1 MNTAHLAQPK
11 KRSLIM
17 AGGGLKVAFQ
27 AGVLQ
32 VWLDEYGLEFDHVDG
47 ASGGTFNLAM
57 YCQGMSGTQIADNW
71 RNIPIQNGVEFNWIQ
86 YPRLIY
92 ARSIL
97 KMDRWKNNVFTA
109 WGLDWQK
116 IQASQLE
123 STFNVYNF
131 SKHRLEILAASQ
143 MTPELLVACGSLPMW
158 FPPVEV
164 NGDLYI
170 DAVYLSDANLMEA
183 VRRGAD
189 ELWIVWTVSDRS
201 VWNDGFIA
209 NYFQV
214 IETTANGHLNQDL
227 QRIAANNAAIAA
239 GQQGEF
245 GRPIEV
251 KILKAEVPLHYI
263 LNLSR
268 DRFKESVNRGVEA
281 ARQWCKE
288 QGLTPT
294 GTEPVPIPPNPDTLT
309 KLQFTEEMKGY
320 VTLGERDY
328 QPGLQSS
335 NRSYLMVHLTIKIED
350 VEKFIADPQHN
361 AAVEGYIACEAL
373 GGKRSVESGR
383 FNLFVDRGDP
393 THKTMLYRLYF
404 KDSAGHPLTLSGFK
418 DVNDDPGFDVWSDT
432 STLYTRLWQGH
443 ITADDQTQT
452 EIVGAGIIKIHLL
465 DFLKQLTTFRT
476 QGATNQARA
485 AALARFGIFFLG
497 KLWDVYANQV
507 LLYGPY

>member
-1 MNTAHLAQPK
+1 MNTANLTQTK

-32 VWLDEYGLEFDHVDG
+32 VWLDEYGLEFDHADG

-71 RNIPIQNGVEFNWIQ
+71 RNIPIKNGVEFNWMQ

-116 IQASQLE
+116 IQSSQLAA
-123 STFNVYNF
+123 TFNVYNF
-131 SKHRLEILAASQ
+131 SKHRLEILAPSQ
-143 MTPELLVACGSLPMW
+143 MTSELLVACGSLPMW

-164 NGDLYI
+164 SGELYI

-189 ELWIVWTVSDRS
+189 ELWIIWTVSDRK

-214 IETTANGHLNQDL
+214 IETTANGHLNQEL
-227 QRIAANNAAIAA
+227 QRIATNNAAIAA

-251 KILKAEVPLHYI
+251 KLLKAEVPLHYI
-263 LNLSR
+263 LNLSP

-288 QGLTPT
+288 QGLTST
-294 GTEPVPIPPNPDTLT
+294 GTEPVPPPPKPDTLT
-309 KLQFTEEMKGY
+309 KLQFTEDMKGY
-320 VTLGERDY
+320 VTLGEKDY
-328 QPGLQSS
+328 QPGFQSS
-335 NRSYLMVHLTIKIED
+335 NRNYLIVHLTIKIDD
-350 VEKFIADPQHN
+350 VEKFVTDPQHD
-361 AAVEGYIACEAL
+361 AAVNGYIECEAL
-373 GGKRSVESGR
+373 GGKLRIESGQ
-383 FNLFVDRGDP
+383 FNLFVDEGDP
-393 THKTMLYRLYF
+393 THKTMLYRIYF
-404 KDSAGHPLTLSGFK
+404 KDIAGHHLTLSGFK
-418 DVNDDPGFDVWSDT
+418 DVKDDPGFDVWSDT
-432 STLYTRLWQGH
+432 STLYTRLCKGY
-443 ITADDQTQT
+443 IKAEDETQI
-452 EIVGAGIIKIHLL
+452 EIVGAGIINIHLL

-476 QGATNQARA
+476 EGATNHARA
-485 AALARFGIFFLG
+485 SALARFGIFFLG
-497 KLWDVYANQV
+497 KLWDVYGNKV